1 MYSFRA
7 MKHATAMAGNSIT
20 EKSEETHAAALRV
33 LNGGGA
39 VTADDMFAEINREQ
53 QILVAKKAL
62 VGRQKSSI
70 ADSGESLKRL
80 KKLIDENK
88 MILIKNERAL
98 RRGSD
103 DLLRLISKYQY
114 KLKAGLYTSFGRTSA
129 QGTTDTPLRSR
140 PHHRA
145 AAMRKDPVTG
155 VVVKDTT
162 KSIQTV
168 IAEKNAASPA
178 KFSQIHESAET
189 EAEADAEVEA
199 VTDADIAAAVA
210 EEEES
215 DAESE
220 EESEDESEEEESDE
234 SEEESEDEAESESE
248 SESDESEDS
257 ESESEEE
264 EDSEEEESQSDSFV
278 SMTASALPGLAP
290 PPKFETAD
298 D

>member
-1 MYSFRA
+1 
-7 MKHATAMAGNSIT
+7 
-20 EKSEETHAAALRV
+20 
-33 LNGGGA
+33 
-39 VTADDMFAEINREQ
+39 
-53 QILVAKKAL
+53 
-62 VGRQKSSI
+62 
-70 ADSGESLKRL
+70 
-80 KKLIDENK
+80 

-145 AAMRKDPVTG
+145 AAMKKDPITG

-162 KSIQTV
+162 KSMQTV
-168 IAEKNAASPA
+168 IAEKNANAASPA

-215 DAESE
+215 EDESE
-220 EESEDESEEEESDE
+220 SESESEDESEEEESDE
-234 SEEESEDEAESESE
+234 SEEESEDESE
-248 SESDESEDS
+248 SESDESEEEEEEDS
-257 ESESEEE
+257 ESESE
-264 EDSEEEESQSDSFV
+264 EDSEEEESQADAFV